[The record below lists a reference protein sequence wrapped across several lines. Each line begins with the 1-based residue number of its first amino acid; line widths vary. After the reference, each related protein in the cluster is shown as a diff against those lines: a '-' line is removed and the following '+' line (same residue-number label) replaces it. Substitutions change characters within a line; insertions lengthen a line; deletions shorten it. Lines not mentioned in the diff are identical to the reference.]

1 MVCIVLSAVSSCVFS
16 RFFLFLFSFL
26 VVVLLLVAFSGG
38 GGGGGGGGGVD
49 PFYFLLRVLLTFALC
64 VY

>member
-1 MVCIVLSAVSSCVFS
+1 MVCIVLSAVSSFFS
-16 RFFLFLFSFL
+16 LFSLSFFFSGCTL
-26 VVVLLLVAFSGG
+26 VVGFF